1 MVCVGNKKKDSEGN
15 WKICSGVKLTYIPK
29 QGAKKRAKKTPPPPP
44 PSPKPPSPKPKPPPP
59 RRPPQKKQALDLYE
73 QIAESGNKYA
83 RAWDFIIHKY
93 EKRDYKRRRKYG
105 TKEEVEARANIRAKV
120 RENRDLAQRIRGS

>member
-29 QGAKKRAKKTPPPPP
+29 QGAKKRAKKTPPP
-44 PSPKPPSPKPKPPPP
+44 SPKPPSPKSKPPPSP
-59 RRPPQKKQALDLYE
+59 KRRPKKQAKDFDLYE
-73 QIAESGNKYA
+73 QIAESGNRNA
-83 RAWDFIIHKY
+83 RAWDWIIHKY
-93 EKRDYKRRRKYG
+93 EKRDYQRRRKYG

-120 RENRDLAQRIRGS
+120 RANRDLAQRIRGS